1 MGKPIARTEGIC
13 MAFPDMLFTPTPSG
27 QVLLPYPNIA
37 QLSDA
42 QDASPDVK
50 AGGKA
55 VITEASQIPTSTGG
69 EAGTAGGNKS
79 GTFNQ
84 KCTFT
89 EFSGTVKANGKGIVR
104 QLDQTSQNNDN
115 AQGNAQGSVMAGFP
129 TVLVGD

>member
-13 MAFPDMLFTPTPSG
+13 MAFPDILLTPAPPSAP
-27 QVLLPYPNIA
+27 VSLPYPNIA
-37 QLSDA
+37 QLADA
-42 QDASPDVK
+42 QNVSSDVK

-55 VITEASQIPTSTGG
+55 VILDGSEIPTSTGG
-69 EAGTAGGNKS
+69 EAGTAGGP

-84 KCTFT
+84 KCTFS

-104 QLDQTSQNNDN
+104 QLDQTSQNN
-115 AQGNAQGSVMAGFP
+115 GNAQGFVMAGFP

>member
-13 MAFPDMLFTPTPSG
+13 MAFPDILLTPGPSG
-27 QVLLPYPNIA
+27 SVPLPYPNIA
-37 QLSDA
+37 QLADA
-42 QDASPDVK
+42 QKVSPDVK

-55 VITEASQIPTSTGG
+55 VIIDGSEIPTSTGG
-69 EAGTAGGNKS
+69 EAGTGGGTSS

-84 KCTFT
+84 KCTFS

-115 AQGNAQGSVMAGFP
+115 AQGFVMAGFP